1 MTKKYPGMLL
11 REKIIIDGSAFA
23 YGISSAFDA
32 LVARKA
38 GHKTM
43 YVGGYAASGLRGLPD
58 MGIMTATEMLQHIQY
73 ICEAVPDG
81 IFIVD
86 IDDGYGGVHNA
97 RRIVRDLLTKSSI
110 AAFHI
115 EDQKNPKRC
124 GHIAGKEIVSEEEFL
139 AKLQAVIE
147 VRREFE
153 ASCLIIARTDAFSAS
168 GGKKNAEIGGDIDE
182 AIKRGLAYSKAGAD
196 LVWCEFP
203 TPDRKSAKEFAGGMK
218 NCMPIFGLAFNVS
231 PSFSWHKHKDPVSAQ
246 ELRDMGYKLL
256 FSTYPSLT
264 ASANAVYETAKSF
277 LGDPVEALKCLQQK
291 VDGTLAESVKKIVGV
306 DRYQEIEMRYDL
318 KAKERIESTDG
329 FKKI

>member
-1 MTKKYPGMLL
+1 MSKKSPGTLL
-11 REKIIIDGSAFA
+11 REELMVNGAFA

-32 LVARKA
+32 LVAREA
-38 GHKTM
+38 GHKIM
-43 YVGGYAASGLRGLPD
+43 YVGGYAASALRGLPD

-86 IDDGYGGVHNA
+86 IDDGYGDVHNA
-97 RRIVRDLLTKSSI
+97 RRIVRDLLTKTSI

-124 GHIAGKEIVSEEEFL
+124 GHIAGKKVLPEEEFL
-139 AKLQAVIE
+139 SKLQAVVDI
-147 VRREFE
+147 RRELDV
-153 ASCLIIARTDAFSAS
+153 SCLIIARTDAFSAS
-168 GGKKNAEIGGDIDE
+168 GGKKEPEIGGDIEE

-203 TPDRKSAKEFAGGMK
+203 TPDRKSAKAFVDGMK
-218 NCMPIFGLAFNVS
+218 KYMPIFGLAFNVS
-231 PSFSWHKHKDPVSAQ
+231 PSFQWHKYEDPVSAQ
-246 ELRDMGYKLL
+246 ELREMGYKLL

-264 ASANAVYETAKSF
+264 ASAHAVYETAKSF
-277 LGDPVEALKCLQQK
+277 LGDPIEALKELQKK
-291 VDGTLAESVKKIVGV
+291 VEGTPAESIKKIVGV
-306 DRYQEIEMRYDL
+306 PKYQEIEMKYDS

-329 FKKI
+329 FKK